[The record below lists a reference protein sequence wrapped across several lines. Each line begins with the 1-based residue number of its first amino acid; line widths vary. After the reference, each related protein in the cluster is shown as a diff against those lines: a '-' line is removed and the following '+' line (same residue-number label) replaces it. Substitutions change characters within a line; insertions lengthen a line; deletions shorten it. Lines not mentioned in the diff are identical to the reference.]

1 MLQLSYIV
9 VICILVILLIIA
21 NTNTNTT
28 SNNFI
33 SVNVRQEIREVDI
46 NGNLVS
52 IIVDLDPTDMSNIT
66 DPLGN
71 DPAVNHLGNLVL
83 NEIGSFNSFKI
94 DRYGIGSNR
103 VIKDSTGTD
112 IIATPD
118 NINKYIR
125 SDDKTVIQSVSV
137 LGVDGS
143 SEVKKININ
152 VNNIN
157 AVAPNV
163 IIDINGNII
172 VERTPG
178 SNLSLQD
185 EYDYIYYF
193 IINKSS
199 DGKIIH
205 VKTVPRRL
213 YCMSN
218 KTSENCVYFKND
230 YCLDPENSVNSTLC
244 TNNNFSALY

>member
-1 MLQLSYIV
+1 MKSLVYIAIICV
-9 VICILVILLIIA
+9 VIIIIMK
-21 NTNTNTT
+21 NRNTT
-28 SNNFI
+28 ANNFI
-33 SVNVRQEIREVDI
+33 GVRARQEIREVSI
-46 NGNLVS
+46 NGNIVS

-66 DPLGN
+66 DCDGN
-71 DPAVNHLGNLVL
+71 APAVNHLGNLVL

-94 DRYGIGSNR
+94 DRYGIGSNG
-103 VIKDSTGTD
+103 VIKDITGTD
-112 IIATPD
+112 IISTPD

-137 LGVDGS
+137 LGADGS
-143 SEVKKININ
+143 SVVKKININ
-152 VNNIN
+152 LSNIK

-163 IIDINGNII
+163 IIDINGNIT

-193 IINKSS
+193 IINKST

-230 YCLDPENSVNSTLC
+230 YCADPENSVNSTLC
-244 TNNNFSALY
+244 TNNNFSAMY